1 MRHIT
6 SNAMSRIPVETQILM
21 WFMLDTMDEDK
32 DYLQIFNL
40 SIKDGNQIIRHHQ
53 EYPIWEEDV
62 VLLTDSPV
70 TEKVYIIVENGLETM
85 MLAEDY

>member
-6 SNAMSRIPVETQILM
+6 SNAMSRIPAETQILM
-21 WFMLDTMDEDK
+21 WFMLDSMEEDK
-32 DYLQIFNL
+32 DYLQILNL

-53 EYPIWEEDV
+53 EYPIWEEEV